1 MTISYELATLRA
13 RANGVCELCSS
24 VGSGLPYAVAPFDD
38 GTAAH
43 SVLICEGC
51 YAQLDGKA
59 QLESNRW
66 FSLQQAIWSEHAPVQ
81 VLSHRIATRLRHE
94 SWARDLLDQVY
105 LDSELLAWAQSGSEA
120 TSAESSAETQTVD
133 SYGTKLIEGDSV
145 TLIKDLDVKGA
156 GFVAKRG
163 TLVKAIHL
171 TDNPEQVEGRVNGSV
186 IVLKT
191 GFLKKA

>member
-1 MTISYELATLRA
+1 MTISFELASLRT

-24 VGSGLPYAVAPFDD
+24 VGSGLPYAIAPLDD

-43 SVLICEGC
+43 SVLVCEAC
-51 YAQLDGKA
+51 FAQLDGKA

-66 FSLQQAIWSEHAPVQ
+66 FCLQQSIWSEHAPIQ
-81 VLSHRIATRLRHE
+81 VLSWRIANRLRNE

-105 LDSELLAWAQSGSEA
+105 LDAELLAWAQGGSE
-120 TSAESSAETQTVD
+120 SESVESSVETPTVD
-133 SYGTKLIEGDSV
+133 SFGTKLSEGDSV

-163 TLVKAIHL
+163 TIVKAIHL
-171 TDNPEQVEGRVNGSV
+171 TDNPEHVEGRVNGTV